1 MKNPMEQFLRGNQQQ
16 SLPNNPIAMI
26 SKFRQF
32 AAGMTPE
39 KAKQQVEQMLS
50 SGQISQ
56 EQFQQLKQQANE
68 LMQFLK

>member
-1 MKNPMEQFLRGNQQQ
+1 MDNPLNQFLRGNQQQ
-16 SLPNNPIAMI
+16 SLPNNPLAMI

-39 KAKQQVEQMLS
+39 GAKQQVEQMLS

-56 EQFQQLKQQANE
+56 EQFEQYKQQANE
-68 LMQFLK
+68 FMKFLK

>member
-1 MKNPMEQFLRGNQQQ
+1 MTNPIAQYLNQNQQQ

-39 KAKQQVEQMLS
+39 GAKQQIDQLLA
-50 SGQISQ
+50 SGQMTQ
-56 EQFQQLKQQANE
+56 EQFQQLQQQAKE
-68 LMQFLK
+68 FIQFLK